1 MFCYP
6 LPPLE
11 TDIPYWVS
19 KASFYQH
26 FDQQDFT
33 CRDILDVVD
42 AYLDDWFDFDAA
54 GNRQFMIP
62 PVSVK
67 NGVSQFIS
75 GRHRTAVLLKF
86 MKERQSQ
93 TCRKTGLEGQGSSV
107 PSRSN
112 VRSPEGRQIAG
123 FVDDCFISVPRA
135 CHVLG
140 KTSQI
145 GSSDKEIIRGVL
157 R

>member
-19 KASFYQH
+19 EASFYQH

-42 AYLDDWFDFDAA
+42 AYLEGWFDFDEA

-67 NGVSQFIS
+67 NGVTQFIS

-86 MKERQSQ
+86 MQRIPI
-93 TCRKTGLEGQGSSV
+93 CFD
-107 PSRSN
+107 SRWLA
-112 VRSPEGRQIAG
+112 E
-123 FVDDCFISVPRA
+123 
-135 CHVLG
+135 
-140 KTSQI
+140 
-145 GSSDKEIIRGVL
+145 SDKKWVDSVAAKKIDVSKLIELPDLPIRKVL
-157 R
+157 P